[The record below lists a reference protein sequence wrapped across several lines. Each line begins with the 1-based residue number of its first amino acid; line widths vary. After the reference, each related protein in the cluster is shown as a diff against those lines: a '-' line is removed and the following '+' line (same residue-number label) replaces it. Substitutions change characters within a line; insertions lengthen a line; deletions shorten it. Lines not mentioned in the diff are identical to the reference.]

1 MKLTGILVCVH
12 DMRIPA
18 LGSPGAASQAGCV
31 RSTTESSTR
40 RQSQPPTADRL
51 PNGAFQCAQAESSTA
66 CPLVPEAC
74 LTGCAFRNDFRSSSC
89 SVTRFRN
96 ACPFLLPAELRRAVM
111 SRPVLGSQPQVY
123 LLRQRQC
130 RADMHASQL
139 CAAAGGAGRRCQV
152 GGTANRVGRVES
164 GGTQV
169 HLHGRNGRKVPEVLE
184 GVCWSNR
191 WLSILF
197 WTASTQL
204 AKYKV
209 AGPVD
214 SHVPVYNCLPTVC
227 NCLRLSTEGRCY
239 LHLST
244 LCR

>member
-1 MKLTGILVCVH
+1 MNALSIFLLAETHRHPCLRPRYAC
-12 DMRIPA
+12 IPA

-111 SRPVLGSQPQVY
+111 SRPVLGSSYRYTSCVSGSAERICT
-123 LLRQRQC
+123 L
-130 RADMHASQL
+130 AN
-139 CAAAGGAGRRCQV
+139 CAPRPGVPGGAVRWAGRRIGWDV
-152 GGTANRVGRVES
+152 SNRVGRKFIYTVE
-164 GGTQV
+164 T
-169 HLHGRNGRKVPEVLE
+169 
-184 GVCWSNR
+184 
-191 WLSILF
+191 
-197 WTASTQL
+197 
-204 AKYKV
+204 
-209 AGPVD
+209 D
-214 SHVPVYNCLPTVC
+214 
-227 NCLRLSTEGRCY
+227 GRCPRCWRVFVGVIDGC
-239 LHLST
+239 LFFSGQLPRNWRSI
-244 LCR
+244 R

>member
-1 MKLTGILVCVH
+1 MFASTICAYPLSALRAPLRKLDAFAPPRRARPG
-12 DMRIPA
+12 
-18 LGSPGAASQAGCV
+18 GSHN
-31 RSTTESSTR
+31 R
-40 RQSQPPTADRL
+40 RPPTAS
-51 PNGAFQCAQAESSTA
+51 NGAF
-66 CPLVPEAC
+66 PL
-74 LTGCAFRNDFRSSSC
+74 RSSR
-89 SVTRFRN
+89 VKHR
-96 ACPFLLPAELRRAVM
+96 LPARAGSLSHGLCVQERLQKLVLQRDSLPQRLPLPPARGVAASCHVEAR
-111 SRPVLGSQPQVY
+111 SRLQLQVY

-139 CAAAGGAGRRCQV
+139 CAAAGVAGRRCQV
-152 GGTANRVGRVES
+152 GGTANRVGRGES

-169 HLHGRNGRKVPEVLE
+169 HLHGRNGRKVPEGLE
-184 GVCWSNR
+184 SVCLSNR

-244 LCR
+244 RCR